1 MGDFMILKGIAAT
14 TQVDAHNTR
23 IALEALEAAAEN
35 IVHGKYVPS
44 VGVEHDPTIMPI
56 GKVVNAYVEK
66 INNNDYALYC
76 EQDMFSAYSME
87 RDGAKFVIQKS
98 LIDDRPLTTS
108 FLEQREKLLIQT
120 DFVNF
125 KSREDAAAFLKGLS
139 DEYDIE
145 TGYCGRKSA
154 IPDPELVFQ
163 LLETTV
169 NCLFIYLTS
178 KTVIEKVGN
187 HIIDYALSELDDL
200 YAFIKKAIISAA
212 KQFIPAN
219 RPVTYIFTGK
229 HEFVI
234 ELVVQTTN
242 PNIAIEAISEEKL
255 ISVVSEIDNLKK
267 HFSSFSKIQLVYNTE
282 TGQWEFNYIATDKGE
297 VIGTE
302 KSYKKSMK
310 KIEIAFPENKD
321 ATKTAA
327 SIDFH

>member
-1 MGDFMILKGIAAT
+1 M
-14 TQVDAHNTR
+14 
-23 IALEALEAAAEN
+23 
-35 IVHGKYVPS
+35 
-44 VGVEHDPTIMPI
+44 
-56 GKVVNAYVEK
+56 
-66 INNNDYALYC
+66 
-76 EQDMFSAYSME
+76 
-87 RDGAKFVIQKS
+87 
-98 LIDDRPLTTS
+98 
-108 FLEQREKLLIQT
+108 
-120 DFVNF
+120 
-125 KSREDAAAFLKGLS
+125 S

-267 HFSSFSKIQLVYNTE
+267 HFSSFSKIQLVYKYGNRTM
-282 TGQWEFNYIATDKGE
+282 G
-297 VIGTE
+297 V
-302 KSYKKSMK
+302 
-310 KIEIAFPENKD
+310 
-321 ATKTAA
+321 
-327 SIDFH
+327 